1 MTKNKRISMS
11 KTLEKRVY
19 QEAGS
24 KCVFCPE
31 ADVASLQIHHIDED
45 RANNDFENLILVCA
59 NCHTKITRR
68 VLSEADVRI
77 KKRQVATPDKNSSG
91 AWGSED
97 IKSAMLNFQ
106 DSGEP
111 DPIDKSSFD
120 LDTTGTDD
128 P

>member
-1 MTKNKRISMS
+1 MTKRKRIRMS

-31 ADVASLQIHHIDED
+31 AEVASLQIHHIDED
-45 RANNDFENLILVCA
+45 RANNDFDNLILVCA

-77 KKRQVATPDKNSSG
+77 KKRQVATLDKNSSG

-97 IKSAMLNFQ
+97 IKSAVLSFQ

-111 DPIDKSSFD
+111 DPIDRRSFD

>member
-1 MTKNKRISMS
+1 MTKRKRIRMS
-11 KTLEKRVY
+11 KTLEKRIY

-31 ADVASLQIHHIDED
+31 AEVASLQIHHIDED

-68 VLSEADVRI
+68 VVSEADVRI
-77 KKRQVATPDKNSSG
+77 KKRQVSTQDKDSSR

-97 IKSAMLNFQ
+97 IKSAMLSFQ

-120 LDTTGTDD
+120 LDTTVTDD

>member
-1 MTKNKRISMS
+1 SR
-11 KTLEKRVY
+11 TLEKRLY

-31 ADVASLQIHHIDED
+31 AEVASLQIHHIDED
-45 RANNDFENLILVCA
+45 RANNNFDNLILVCA

-68 VLSEADVRI
+68 VWSEADVRI
-77 KKRQVATPDKNSSG
+77 KKRQVATLDKNLSG

-97 IKSAMLNFQ
+97 IKSAMFSFQ

-120 LDTTGTDD
+120 LDTTGTND